1 MTPGGSRPP
10 RSIRPR
16 AWPTSSRSRRRESH
30 RRLLAPRRPAPD
42 RGALRDGACDG
53 DHSRCCGPPRRQL
66 TVTPSVVDPRLVA
79 ALEQQLRARDDAL
92 RRGAHQV
99 GWKLGLGNRESIGGH
114 IAVGYLTSETVVP
127 AGSTYAATE
136 DADLHADA
144 EAVVALGTDVASTS
158 TIREIADAI
167 LTYGAALEIVD
178 LARLPGEPESVVA
191 GNIFHRAV
199 ALTTWPDAPRAA
211 PEVTVSV
218 NRRGRQAGLWPGDV
232 PERIARAAELLGAV
246 GERFQAGDRIITGS
260 IVQVPIGI
268 GDEVVAEFEGHASI
282 RLNVIA
288 RGAGRS

>member
-1 MTPGGSRPP
+1 M
-10 RSIRPR
+10 
-16 AWPTSSRSRRRESH
+16 
-30 RRLLAPRRPAPD
+30 
-42 RGALRDGACDG
+42 
-53 DHSRCCGPPRRQL
+53 
-66 TVTPSVVDPRLVA
+66 TPSVVDPRLVA

-99 GWKLGLGNRESIGGH
+99 GWKLGLGSRESIGGH
-114 IAVGYLTSETVVP
+114 IAVGYLTSEMVVP

-288 RGAGRS
+288 RGAGRSG